1 MLFVLSPIFVADTKI
16 IFVYNFV
23 VPLIECNVRN
33 IFFKNYAENEAGRLL
48 PNLFLFF
55 KNALFKVK
63 TSGYDLSFNIL
74 W

>member
-16 IFVYNFV
+16 ISVYNFV
-23 VPLIECNVRN
+23 LPLIEGNVRN
-33 IFFKNYAENEAGRLL
+33 ISFKNYAENEAGRLV
-48 PNLFLFF
+48 PDLFLFF

-63 TSGYDLSFNIL
+63 TSGHDLSFNIL